1 MRFAYISILIVVF
14 MSLVGTVTTSD
25 SVSAASDIS
34 NIKVFQSFREEG
46 DWLIVFLYD
55 TDLEEC
61 DNTHVWYKRLTD
73 TTLGFHKGTTR
84 LPACGY
90 RPGCIYLSAS
100 ETAPME
106 WQGAF
111 EIEIWGDFNPPIPP
125 SQNLSIGLSDWSG
138 DDLGSLDDWVVST
151 AKMIGGHD
159 NGSIYTYVAM
169 GPDGE
174 LLNTDGAAIYEIGI
188 PGLMDVRADTL
199 QIAGEIWVHP
209 DWDAELGNMSYDA
222 YLAGQWDEA
231 VGPEIAGLWTEVGD
245 YFGLSGRWIGIILVS
260 IGFLFLANWCK
271 TIAFGI
277 LLSGTVIGIFP
288 LWFLGVLAFVLLIIF
303 LKSFVLSST

>member
-1 MRFAYISILIVVF
+1 MKFTYIIIMVMVLMALIGAVVP
-14 MSLVGTVTTSD
+14 SEK
-25 SVSAASDIS
+25 VSAASDIS

-55 TDLEEC
+55 TDIEEF
-61 DNTHVWYKRLTD
+61 DNTHIWKKRLTD
-73 TTLGFHKGTTR
+73 TTLLIHKGTSNIK
-84 LPACGY
+84 AGGY

-111 EIEIWGDFNPPIPP
+111 DIEIWGDYNWPSPP
-125 SQNLSIGLSDWSG
+125 SKTLSIGPSDWSG
-138 DDLGSLDDWVVST
+138 DDLDNLDDWCIST
-151 AKMIGGHD
+151 AKMIGSHD
-159 NGSIYTYVAM
+159 NGSAYTFVAM

-174 LLNTDGAAIYEIGI
+174 LLNTDGAAIYELGI

-199 QIAGEIWVHP
+199 QIAGDIWIHP
-209 DWDAELGNMSYDA
+209 DWDAELGNMSYNA

-231 VGPEIAGLWTEVGD
+231 VGPEISTLWTEVGD

-260 IGFLFLANWCK
+260 IGFIFLAMWCK

-288 LWFLGVLAFVLLIIF
+288 LWFLGVLAFILLFIF
-303 LKSFVLSST
+303 LKSFIISSA